1 MNKNRNNTYIIMEKK
16 IDLTQTVYQ
25 LTQAHPEIIDI
36 LAALGF
42 SEIKKKAIRLSVGK
56 LMTIP
61 QGASMRG
68 ISMEAIVGALRDNGF
83 AVVGY
88 GPQTDEQP
96 SKAEQA
102 PAADTTSEIKQML
115 KRLNEG
121 ESLESVRADFVSRF
135 KDVPANDIMRAEQ
148 ELIGEGQSV
157 NDVKKL
163 CDVHSALF
171 HKKQEVNDLHHGLHH
186 GQEKMMVGQAAG
198 SRDKTAALRAVAGHP
213 LQVLYRENDAI
224 VEALAAVQ
232 RTLDEGGDVAA
243 MLLRAS
249 GLSVHY
255 AKKGDLIYPL
265 LKTKHGIYGP
275 SQVMWT
281 IDDEIRSEFSS
292 LLRLGAKDGGR
303 DDEWKNRVRNLI
315 GRAHEMTFKENRILF
330 PVCTA
335 NFTDEEWRQIYV
347 DSKAYP
353 TCLDVEGEP
362 WQDGEAL
369 FMAEKEKRSGSEGG
383 TTDELRV
390 DMPGG
395 SLTLSQ
401 LTALLDTLPME
412 VTFVDAGNINRYFN
426 QPFSAKVF
434 NRPLSALGREVFSCH
449 PPKIEPMVR
458 AIIADLRSGKRNSVS
473 VWMDKN
479 QRATLVTYHAV
490 RDSHGQY
497 VGTMETVQDME
508 EARKH
513 FSAKP

>member
-1 MNKNRNNTYIIMEKK
+1 
-16 IDLTQTVYQ
+16 
-25 LTQAHPEIIDI
+25 
-36 LAALGF
+36 
-42 SEIKKKAIRLSVGK
+42 
-56 LMTIP
+56 
-61 QGASMRG
+61 
-68 ISMEAIVGALRDNGF
+68 
-83 AVVGY
+83 
-88 GPQTDEQP
+88 
-96 SKAEQA
+96 
-102 PAADTTSEIKQML
+102 
-115 KRLNEG
+115 
-121 ESLESVRADFVSRF
+121 
-135 KDVPANDIMRAEQ
+135 
-148 ELIGEGQSV
+148 
-157 NDVKKL
+157 
-163 CDVHSALF
+163 
-171 HKKQEVNDLHHGLHH
+171 
-186 GQEKMMVGQAAG
+186 
-198 SRDKTAALRAVAGHP
+198 
-213 LQVLYRENDAI
+213 
-224 VEALAAVQ
+224 
-232 RTLDEGGDVAA
+232 
-243 MLLRAS
+243 
-249 GLSVHY
+249 
-255 AKKGDLIYPL
+255 
-265 LKTKHGIYGP
+265 
-275 SQVMWT
+275 
-281 IDDEIRSEFSS
+281 
-292 LLRLGAKDGGR
+292 LGAKDGGR

-369 FMAEKEKRSGSEGG
+369 LMAEKEKRSGSEGG

-426 QPFSAKVF
+426 QPFSAKLF

-473 VWMDKN
+473 VWMEKN